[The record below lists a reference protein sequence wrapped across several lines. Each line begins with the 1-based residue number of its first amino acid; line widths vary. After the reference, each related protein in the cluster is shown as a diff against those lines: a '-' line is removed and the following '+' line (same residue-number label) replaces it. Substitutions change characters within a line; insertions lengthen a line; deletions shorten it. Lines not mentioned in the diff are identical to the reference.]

1 MAEEFVRFYAL
12 FYVSY
17 RAFQPAI
24 NVVYFVPYDCGYM
37 DHPSN
42 GNERTRRKRVVV
54 SNYYWLTCVC
64 VYNRSLLC
72 VTGEPHKSY

>member
-17 RAFQPAI
+17 RAFQQAI
-24 NVVYFVPYDCGYM
+24 NVYLMTVVDIWIIPQMAMKEHAEEGSGEQLFTGLLVFVFI
-37 DHPSN
+37 
-42 GNERTRRKRVVV
+42 TA
-54 SNYYWLTCVC
+54 
-64 VYNRSLLC
+64 SLLC

>member
-17 RAFQPAI
+17 RAFQQAI
-24 NVVYFVPYDCGYM
+24 NVYLMTVDIWIIPQMALKEHAEEG
-37 DHPSN
+37 S
-42 GNERTRRKRVVV
+42 GEQLL
-54 SNYYWLTCVC
+54 LTCVC

>member
-17 RAFQPAI
+17 RAFQQAI
-24 NVVYFVPYDCGYM
+24 NVYLMTVDIWIIPQMAMKEHAEEGSGEQLFTGLLVFVFI
-37 DHPSN
+37 
-42 GNERTRRKRVVV
+42 TA
-54 SNYYWLTCVC
+54 
-64 VYNRSLLC
+64 SLLC